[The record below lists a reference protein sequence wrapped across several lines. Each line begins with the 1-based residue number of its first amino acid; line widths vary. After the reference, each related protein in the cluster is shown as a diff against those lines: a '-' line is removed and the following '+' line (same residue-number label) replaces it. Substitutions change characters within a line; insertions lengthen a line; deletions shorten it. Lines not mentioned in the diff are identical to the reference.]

1 MSSRDLLTSE
11 GEMKDRSTGPRD
23 SVDIFND
30 LTLKVCQISSTIG
43 IVCGMIPYS
52 HMEVYSM
59 LRLLQQSLEDVKV
72 IADELLERVPS

>member
-11 GEMKDRSTGPRD
+11 GEMKDSTTARD

-43 IVCGMIPYS
+43 IACRMLPEAQID
-52 HMEVYSM
+52 VYST

-72 IADELLERVPS
+72 IANELLERVPS